1 MAGGLDKINRGFWS
15 VLLAVLASGVTLMLL
30 STISVTQ
37 QVGVWPLPFL
47 VVAYFVVAWRALRP
61 KEWF

>member
-1 MAGGLDKINRGFWS
+1 MERGLNKINQCFWA
-15 VLLAVLASGVTLMLL
+15 AVIAAIASGVTLMLL

-37 QVGVWPLPFL
+37 QVGVWPLPPLFI
-47 VVAYFVVAWRALRP
+47 AYFVVAWRALRP